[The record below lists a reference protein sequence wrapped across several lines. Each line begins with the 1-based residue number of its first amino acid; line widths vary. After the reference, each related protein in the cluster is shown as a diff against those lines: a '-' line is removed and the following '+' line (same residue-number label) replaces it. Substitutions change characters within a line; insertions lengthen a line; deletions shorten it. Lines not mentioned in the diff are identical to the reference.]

1 MRLSRFE
8 TAATANAD
16 APARDSTV
24 TAETARFPQYI
35 RAGFRPM
42 LHAHEDFLAAVFAE
56 KPAREFSEILDKSLG
71 AFVFSRNAE
80 GELVVAV
87 VEERPPNA
95 SPYWYGCR
103 SVVCSPSAP
112 AVRARVQYLALW
124 HSSVPVLV

>member
-1 MRLSRFE
+1 
-8 TAATANAD
+8 
-16 APARDSTV
+16 
-24 TAETARFPQYI
+24 
-35 RAGFRPM
+35 M

-103 SVVCSPSAP
+103 SVVCGPSAP